1 MAKTRKADLKKAKK
15 KEESVSTKALVE
27 KVAQMEEQWKRALAD
42 YENLRKRVA
51 KEKDETVRF
60 ANEMLIDKILFVFDN
75 LERACEHLHD
85 KGLAMVRDDFWQ
97 VLSSE
102 GVKRIETEGKKFDP
116 ELMDAVAVVEGKKNI
131 VQEEVLPGYLYRG
144 KCIRPAKV
152 KVGKGRGS
160 D

>member
-1 MAKTRKADLKKAKK
+1 MARAKK
-15 KEESVSTKALVE
+15 VDLRKPKKKGEAVSAKALAE
-27 KVAQMEEQWKRALAD
+27 KVAQMEGQWKRALAD
-42 YENLRKRVA
+42 YENLKKRMA
-51 KEKDETVRF
+51 KEKDEMVRF
-60 ANEMLIDKILFVFDN
+60 ANESLIDKILFVFDN

-102 GVKRIETEGKKFDP
+102 GVEKIETEGKKFDP

-152 KVGKGRGS
+152 KVGKGK
-160 D
+160 

>member
-1 MAKTRKADLKKAKK
+1 MAKAKKADLKKTKK
-15 KEESVSTKALVE
+15 KEKGVSVEALAE

-51 KEKDETVRF
+51 KEKDEMVRF
-60 ANEMLIDKILFVFDN
+60 ANESLIDKILFVFDN
-75 LERACEHLHD
+75 LERACEHLRD
-85 KGLAMVRDDFWQ
+85 KGLAMVRDNFWQ

-102 GVKRIETEGKKFDP
+102 GVERIETKEKNFDP
-116 ELMDAVAVVEGKKNI
+116 ELMDAVAMVEGKKNI

-152 KVGKGRGS
+152 KVGKGKIN